1 MASYLIHS
9 IDVHVP
15 VSSESERIFI
25 EVVLRAFFNHVMHPE
40 MTKTLT
46 LRMKNKVFKLISQS
60 FLGNRLGVTKVYFS
74 SLLLAVT
81 IRYLITI
88 ER

>member
-1 MASYLIHS
+1 
-9 IDVHVP
+9 
-15 VSSESERIFI
+15 
-25 EVVLRAFFNHVMHPE
+25 MHPE
-40 MTKTLT
+40 MTKTFT

-60 FLGNRLGVTKVYFS
+60 FLGNSVTKVYFS
-74 SLLLAVT
+74 SLLFAVT